1 MKDPLPRQMPLSR
14 KERQNPTPE
23 IGKAICEIEQ
33 IGDTVVKVEVVK
45 VEFVEYI
52 GRWKKKVTH
61 IEVKHSEIDQAIEQ
75 SGHRGM
81 VQFAMF

>member
-1 MKDPLPRQMPLSR
+1 MPIH
-14 KERQNPTPE
+14 N
-23 IGKAICEIEQ
+23 I
-33 IGDTVVKVEVVK
+33 VVK

-52 GRWKKKVTH
+52 GRRKKKVTH